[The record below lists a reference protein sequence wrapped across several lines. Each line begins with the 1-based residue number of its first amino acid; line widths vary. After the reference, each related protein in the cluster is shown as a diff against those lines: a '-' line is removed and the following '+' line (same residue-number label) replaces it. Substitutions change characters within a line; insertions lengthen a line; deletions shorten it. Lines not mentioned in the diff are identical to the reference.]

1 MTALRDRLGYPM
13 LARSVSQTYRRSS
26 SPGDLGRVSGAFVLP
41 PNTRPS
47 GAGLVDE
54 EYRMTVDSSP
64 VKFTPAL
71 PGQPVPEIRTI
82 GGDRPVFR
90 AQLPDGRIV
99 WLVSGYANVRQVI
112 TDQRFSRAMAVAPG
126 QAQPGFEMFAA
137 GSINGMDPPEHT
149 RLRKLVAS
157 AFTRRRAEAL
167 RPRVASIV
175 NRLIDA
181 MLDWPQPVDLAA
193 GFSLPLPA
201 QVICEMLG
209 VPAADTGQF
218 HAWSDTVMGDWQR
231 DSDEIMTALAEL
243 YGYFGRLI
251 EIKRAQPADDLVSA
265 LIAARDDTDRLSEQ
279 ELTVMCCTLL
289 IGGHETT
296 ANQINLSLLLLFDH
310 PGQVAKLRADP
321 GLIPGAV
328 EELLR
333 YARLGGLAP
342 ARVASE
348 DVAIGG
354 VTIPAGEQVIPLFA
368 TANRDPSVFADPDR
382 FDVTRDAASHLSF
395 GAGVHHC
402 LGAQLARVE
411 LQEAFRGLIGRLP
424 GLRLAVP
431 ASELEFKPGMAIH
444 SLRELPVL
452 WGEP

>member
-1 MTALRDRLGYPM
+1 
-13 LARSVSQTYRRSS
+13 
-26 SPGDLGRVSGAFVLP
+26 
-41 PNTRPS
+41 
-47 GAGLVDE
+47 
-54 EYRMTVDSSP
+54 MTVDSSP
-64 VKFTPAL
+64 VKYTPTL

-90 AQLPDGRIV
+90 AELPDGRIV
-99 WLVSGYANVRQVI
+99 WLVTGYENVRQMIV
-112 TDQRFSRAMAVAPG
+112 DQRFSRALAVAPG
-126 QAQPGFEMFAA
+126 QARPGFEMFAA

-157 AFTRRRAEAL
+157 GFTARRVEAL

-175 NRLIDA
+175 DELIDA
-181 MLDWPQPVDLAA
+181 MAGRPQPADLVA

-209 VPAADTGQF
+209 VPAEDLEQF
-218 HAWSDTVMGDWQR
+218 HAWSDTIMGDWQR
-231 DSDEIMTALAEL
+231 DSDEIMTALAGL
-243 YGYFGRLI
+243 YGYFGALI
-251 EIKRAQPADDLVSA
+251 EVKRARPADDLMSA
-265 LIAARDDTDRLSEQ
+265 LIAARDEDDRLSEQ

-296 ANQINLSLLLLFDH
+296 ANQINLSLLLFDH
-310 PGQVAKLRADP
+310 PGEVATLRADP

-333 YARLGGLAP
+333 CSRLGGLPP
-342 ARVASE
+342 ARVTTE
-348 DVAIGG
+348 DVQIGG
-354 VTIPAGEQVIPLFA
+354 VVIPAGEQVMPLLG
-368 TANRDPSVFADPDR
+368 TANRDPSAFTDPER
-382 FDVTRDAASHLSF
+382 LDVTRDATSHLAF

-431 ASELEFKPGMAIH
+431 ASDLEFKPGMAIH
-444 SLRELPVL
+444 SLRELPVR

>member
-1 MTALRDRLGYPM
+1 
-13 LARSVSQTYRRSS
+13 
-26 SPGDLGRVSGAFVLP
+26 
-41 PNTRPS
+41 
-47 GAGLVDE
+47 
-54 EYRMTVDSSP
+54 MTVDPSP
-64 VKFTPAL
+64 VKFIPAL
-71 PGQPVPEIRTI
+71 PGQPVPEVRTI
-82 GGDRPVFR
+82 SGGRPVFR
-90 AQLPDGRIV
+90 AELPDGRIV
-99 WLVSGYANVRQVI
+99 WLVSGYDNVRQMLV
-112 TDQRFSRAMAVAPG
+112 DQRFSRALAVAPG
-126 QAQPGFEMFAA
+126 RARPGFEMFAA
-137 GSINGMDPPEHT
+137 GSINGMDPPGHT

-157 AFTRRRAEAL
+157 AFTARRVEAL
-167 RPRVASIV
+167 RPRVTSIV
-175 NRLIDA
+175 SELIDA
-181 MLDWPQPVDLAA
+181 MAGRQPADLVA

-218 HAWSDTVMGDWQR
+218 HAWSDTIVGDWQR
-231 DSDEIMTALAEL
+231 DSDEIMTALAGL
-243 YGYFGRLI
+243 YGYFDALI
-251 EIKRAQPADDLVSA
+251 ETKRARPADDLMSA
-265 LIAARDDTDRLSEQ
+265 LIAARDEDDRLSEQ

-310 PGQVAKLRADP
+310 PGEVATLRADP

-333 YARLGGLAP
+333 CSRLGGLPP
-342 ARVASE
+342 ARVTTQ
-348 DVAIGG
+348 DVQIGG
-354 VTIPAGEQVIPLFA
+354 VVIPAGEQVMPLYS

-431 ASELEFKPGMAIH
+431 ASEPEFKPGMAIH
-444 SLRELPVL
+444 SLRELPVF

>member
-1 MTALRDRLGYPM
+1 
-13 LARSVSQTYRRSS
+13 
-26 SPGDLGRVSGAFVLP
+26 
-41 PNTRPS
+41 
-47 GAGLVDE
+47 
-54 EYRMTVDSSP
+54 MTVDSSP

-82 GGDRPVFR
+82 GGGRPVFR
-90 AQLPDGRIV
+90 AELPDGRVV
-99 WLVSGYANVRQVI
+99 WLVSGYENVRQVI
-112 TDQRFSRAMAVAPG
+112 IDQRFSRAMAVAPG

-157 AFTRRRAEAL
+157 AFTARHAEAL
-167 RPRVASIV
+167 RPRVGSIV
-175 NRLIDA
+175 NGLIDA
-181 MLDWPQPVDLAA
+181 MLDRPQPVDLVA

-209 VPAADTGQF
+209 VPAADIGQF
-218 HAWSDTVMGDWQR
+218 HAWSDTVIGDWQR
-231 DSDEIMTALAEL
+231 DSDEIMTALVEL

-251 EIKRAQPADDLVSA
+251 EIKRAQPADDLISA

-310 PGQVAKLRADP
+310 PGQVARLRADP

-328 EELLR
+328 EEVLR
-333 YARLGGLAP
+333 YTRLGGLAP
-342 ARVASE
+342 ARVTSE

-354 VTIPAGEQVIPLFA
+354 VTIPAGDQVIPLFA

-452 WGEP
+452 WGGEP